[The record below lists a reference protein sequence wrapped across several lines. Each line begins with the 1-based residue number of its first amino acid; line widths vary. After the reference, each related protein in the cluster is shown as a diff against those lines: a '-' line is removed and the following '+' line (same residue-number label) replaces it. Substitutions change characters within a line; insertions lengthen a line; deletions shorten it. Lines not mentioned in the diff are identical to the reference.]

1 MAPED
6 GLEPSKRHAQ
16 TSGRDSPAFNFR
28 HSGIGNDSELL
39 TEERSWMTSVSLSMD
54 DDFQPSL

>member
-1 MAPED
+1 MAFTISPPLHMAPED

-28 HSGIGNDSELL
+28 HSGIDSDSE
-39 TEERSWMTSVSLSMD
+39 
-54 DDFQPSL
+54 